1 MSSSYPSDLS
11 LDEFELIKAL
21 CPEAKLG
28 GRPRTTELWSVL
40 NAIFYLVVEG
50 CRWRSL
56 PHDFPAW
63 QTVYSYF
70 RAWKK
75 DGTWVKIHDE
85 LHDRA
90 RVITGHDISPS
101 EVMLDSQ
108 SVKSAAFVHKEV
120 GYDAAKVIK
129 GRKRHLTVDCLGLV
143 MRVLVTA
150 ASLPER
156 EGAKKVL
163 KKVKAMSPERTN
175 RLFLVWADGG
185 YSGKPFLMW
194 VMDALHWVLQVVLRP
209 EEQKKFV
216 LLPKRWVVERT
227 FGWLMNHRRLVRDYE
242 WLPESAESMIYIAM
256 IRNML
261 RRLA

>member
-11 LDEFELIKAL
+11 RDEFELIKDF

-63 QTVYSYF
+63 QTVHTYF
-70 RAWKK
+70 RTWKK
-75 DGTWVKIHDE
+75 DESWVKIHDE
-85 LHDRA
+85 LHDGLRPTFGHRA
-90 RVITGHDISPS
+90 RVIIGHEISPS

-156 EGAKKVL
+156 EGGKKVL
-163 KKVKAMSPERTN
+163 KQVKAMIPERTN

-185 YSGKPFLMW
+185 YSGNPFLMW
-194 VMDALHWVLQVVLRP
+194 VMDVLHWAL
-209 EEQKKFV
+209 
-216 LLPKRWVVERT
+216 
-227 FGWLMNHRRLVRDYE
+227 
-242 WLPESAESMIYIAM
+242 
-256 IRNML
+256 
-261 RRLA
+261 